1 MSKEGRK
8 NKGFSTVLMSAIML
22 SSISAMGVTVL
33 GFSDSVVSSQ
43 QGRISELYVERSNA
57 LQEIFIMEDVWFD
70 GVTGS
75 KQVHV
80 TIKNVGQL
88 PIKVTSITINVVKS
102 STNQLINPDQ
112 SATIDIAYEW
122 TNSLHDIVV
131 QTERENTLKQSW
143 MP

>member
-22 SSISAMGVTVL
+22 SSISTMGVTVL
-33 GFSDSVVSSQ
+33 GFSNTVVSSQ
-43 QGRISELYVERSNA
+43 ESRISELYVERSNA

-70 GVTGS
+70 EVTGI

-88 PIKVTSITINVVKS
+88 PIKVTSITINGVKY
-102 STNQLINPDQ
+102 STNQLINLDQ
-112 SATIDIAYEW
+112 SATIDRDYGW
-122 TNSLHDIVV
+122 TTGLHDIVV
-131 QTERENTLKQSW
+131 QTERENTIKQSW